1 MDAASW
7 SASLPFII
15 TFLFGALALWFA
27 IRIEVDKTIAE
38 IRRERRKTR
47 AELKTEI
54 HKADGKLDAMSAR
67 PSESEI
73 KQAEL
78 RGAMSILNRQTRA
91 RKPKTDPTADA

>member
-27 IRIEVDKTIAE
+27 IRIEVDKMIAE

-54 HKADGKLDAMSAR
+54 HKADGKLDTTTVR
-67 PSESEI
+67 PSEF
-73 KQAEL
+73 EL
-78 RGAMSILNRQTRA
+78 ERARREGMMSILNRQTRV
-91 RKPKTDPTADA
+91 RQPKTDPTADA